1 MTMTTCSSD
10 PSAGAALLR
19 DLQAQGLRLSL
30 EPDGRL
36 RVGPLSALSPSLRAL
51 IQAQKPALVQAL
63 ATGATAA
70 QKLPQAGQGPDPE
83 DVAEFFEERAG
94 ILEHDA
100 GMSRADAE
108 AEALRLTVARF
119 RLHPG
124 EGAGLS
130 LPPSRALAQ
139 ILAGLHAHH
148 GPGPADVPPL
158 RQESTP

>member
-1 MTMTTCSSD
+1 MTTCSSES
-10 PSAGAALLR
+10 SAGAALLR
-19 DLQAQGLRLSL
+19 DLQAQGLRLGL
-30 EPDGRL
+30 EADGRL

-51 IQAQKPALVQAL
+51 IQAHKPALVQTL
-63 ATGATAA
+63 ATAA
-70 QKLPQAGQGPDPE
+70 TAALASSQAGQKPDPE

-124 EGAGLS
+124 EDAGLS
-130 LPPSRALAQ
+130 LPPSQVLAQ
-139 ILAGLHAHH
+139 ILAGL
-148 GPGPADVPPL
+148 PRPADVPPL
-158 RQESTP
+158 RQDRTP